1 MWSGGRTQGTEPD
14 DLYLELVGRL
24 AALDE
29 LLPRLEKGEC
39 EASAGRAPEVS
50 IRELVQRRSRTD
62 ILGPC

>member
-39 EASAGRAPEVS
+39 EASAGR
-50 IRELVQRRSRTD
+50 VQGVARA
-62 ILGPC
+62 